1 MSDFMQ
7 LALSLII
14 IISTAKLAGY
24 LSYRL
29 GQPSVLGEL
38 IVGIILGP
46 SLLNLFHQPV
56 FTDLHLETTLHH
68 LAEIGV
74 LLLMFLAGLDLHI
87 DDLKKS
93 SKVAGLS
100 GISGMILPLGL
111 GTLVGILFSIET
123 SQAIFIGLILSA
135 TSVSISAQTLIELKV
150 LRSRVGVGLLGAA
163 VFDDVLVLLSLSIF
177 TALVTPSSSLG
188 IASILLIVLKLLLF
202 LVIASLVGIFIL
214 PRLSDLVGKLP
225 ISQGIISFA
234 MVIILVYGW
243 TAESL
248 GNIAAITGAFLAGI
262 WLSRTSLKEQIHTGI
277 SAIAYGIF
285 VPVFFINIGLS
296 ANARELS
303 LESGLLLLVMV
314 VVAVVGKVV
323 GSGYGAILGG
333 LNKREALQLGIGM
346 TSRGEVG
353 LIVAAIGIEMGL
365 IEQDIFSAIVGVVII
380 TTLITPPMLRMAF
393 KQGAKKAVKPYVEEQ
408 NDELPGSA
416 GG

>member
-14 IISTAKLAGY
+14 IITTAKLAGY

-46 SLLNLFHQPV
+46 SMLNLLHIPV
-56 FTDLHLETTLHH
+56 FTDLHLEVTIHH

-87 DDLKKS
+87 NDLMES

-100 GISGMILPLGL
+100 GVAGMLLPLGL
-111 GTLVGILFSIET
+111 GALTGILFSIET
-123 SQAIFIGLILSA
+123 TQAIFIGLILSA
-135 TSVSISAQTLIELKV
+135 TSVSISAQTLMELQV
-150 LRSRVGVGLLGAA
+150 LRSRVGVSLLGAA
-163 VFDDVLVLLSLSIF
+163 VFDDVLVLLGLSIF

-188 IASILLIVLKLLLF
+188 VATILLIVLKLLLF
-202 LVIASLVGIFIL
+202 LVIASLVGIFVL
-214 PRLSDLVGKLP
+214 PKLSDLVGKLP
-225 ISQGIISFA
+225 ISQGLISFTFI
-234 MVIILVYGW
+234 IILIYGW
-243 TAESL
+243 TAEAL

-262 WLSRTSLKEQIHTGI
+262 WFSRTSLKDQIHKGI

-303 LESGLLLLVMV
+303 LESGLLLVVMI
-314 VVAVVGKVV
+314 VVAVVGKVL
-323 GSGYGAILGG
+323 GSGSGAYLGG

-365 IEQDIFSAIVGVVII
+365 IERDIFSAIVGVVII
-380 TTLITPPMLRMAF
+380 TTLITPPLLRLAF
-393 KQGAKKAVKPYVEEQ
+393 RQGSKKEAIVHTEAQ
-408 NDELPGSA
+408 NDE
-416 GG
+416 

>member
-393 KQGAKKAVKPYVEEQ
+393 KQKAKKAVKPYVEEQ

>member
-202 LVIASLVGIFIL
+202 LVIASLVGVFIL
-214 PRLSDLVGKLP
+214 PRLSNLVGKLP

>member
-202 LVIASLVGIFIL
+202 LVIASLVGVFIL
-214 PRLSDLVGKLP
+214 PRLSNLVGKLP

-393 KQGAKKAVKPYVEEQ
+393 KQKAKKAVKPYVEEQ